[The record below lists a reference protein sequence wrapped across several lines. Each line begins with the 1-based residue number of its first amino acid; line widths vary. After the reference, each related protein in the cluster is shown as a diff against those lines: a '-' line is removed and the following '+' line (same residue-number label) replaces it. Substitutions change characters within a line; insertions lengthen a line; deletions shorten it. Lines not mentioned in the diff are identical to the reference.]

1 MSEDERMGR
10 LIDNFLLLFVGLKL
24 AGLID
29 WSWWWVFSPLW
40 GAFIAAVIAAVPGAW
55 RKEKQRRQWQKMKA
69 ERVGS
74 GRE

>member
-40 GAFIAAVIAAVPGAW
+40 GAFIAAVIAAVPD
-55 RKEKQRRQWQKMKA
+55 RKS
-69 ERVGS
+69 VV
-74 GRE
+74 